1 MYIYKYNTVV
11 FVILLN
17 VLNLIIC
24 SIIYINIYIYV
35 LHLAMYEMC
44 TLELAIGHLELPNIG
59 CQSGNVPIN
68 LESIQWRQMTVS

>member
-35 LHLAMYEMC
+35 LYEMC
-44 TLELAIGHLELPNIG
+44 TLELAIGHLELPNIIG